1 VLLTANFID
10 KTDVRPHAAFLLDAT
25 GAWHVFARVVRLNK
39 QTNSKILTMRCRR
52 TAGLNLIK
60 TLGRGNPEKS
70 SGNPGSGNPGVPSQ
84 IILPKFVR
92 YCINYNN
99 KVFLIA
105 R

>member
-39 QTNSKILTMRCRR
+39 QTNSKILTMLCRR

-60 TLGRGNPEKS
+60 TLGRGNPVEIQAVEIQGSLLKLFYQS
-70 SGNPGSGNPGVPSQ
+70 SRSRF
-84 IILPKFVR
+84 LAWKFS
-92 YCINYNN
+92 
-99 KVFLIA
+99 
-105 R
+105 